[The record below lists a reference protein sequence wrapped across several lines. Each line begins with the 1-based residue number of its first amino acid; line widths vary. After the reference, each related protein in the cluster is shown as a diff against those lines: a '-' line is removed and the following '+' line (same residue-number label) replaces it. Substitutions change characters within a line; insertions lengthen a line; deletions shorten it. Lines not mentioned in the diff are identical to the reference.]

1 MLSIWKSTLFYKCN
15 SCRYR
20 HEKKNKKNFISS
32 KIWFCILLNQF
43 TANILLFLNI
53 LKKKKKISPLSLLHT
68 PWWCRHRHPRTFFFF
83 SSQFTLDFQ
92 ILEDNPSSLN
102 FLSRNI
108 WIHIHTETYD
118 LLIHF
123 LWFFFIPLPS
133 LI

>member
-53 LKKKKKISPLSLLHT
+53 LKKKKKFHHCLFSTLPDDADTGIQEL
-68 PWWCRHRHPRTFFFF
+68 FFFF

>member
-53 LKKKKKISPLSLLHT
+53 LKKKKKNFTIVSSPHSLMMQT
-68 PWWCRHRHPRTFFFF
+68 QASKNFFFF